1 MIETIQCCIREK
13 QFIPRRVQY
22 SPAVPHPLTAGN
34 RRAALITTT
43 VREQNPGPHQRLRR
57 PGYPGKVGFELTTD
71 RDGIQ
76 FYVLSELLP
85 TFKLATFYLR
95 QSEDIVVCKNNTSS
109 CSPVRTQSKITA
121 PRMRLH
127 PKALH
132 RTHAIASIGCASCL
146 EVNCVNRLD
155 KKLGRRSVGIGTAAV
170 HSTPEELE
178 AGKATGLRVQS
189 PLSDL

>member
-22 SPAVPHPLTAGN
+22 SPAV
-34 RRAALITTT
+34 ALITTT
-43 VREQNPGPHQRLRR
+43 VREQNPGPYQRLRR
-57 PGYPGKVGFELTTD
+57 PGFPGKVGFELTSQTTD

-146 EVNCVNRLD
+146 EVNRVNRLD
-155 KKLGRRSVGIGTAAV
+155 KKLGRRNAGIGTAAV